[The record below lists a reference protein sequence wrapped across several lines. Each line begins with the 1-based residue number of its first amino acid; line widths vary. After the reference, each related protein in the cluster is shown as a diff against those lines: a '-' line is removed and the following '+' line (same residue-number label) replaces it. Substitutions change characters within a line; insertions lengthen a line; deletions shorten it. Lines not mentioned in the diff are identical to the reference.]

1 MPPPQRGVSISGSF
15 PLTQA
20 QKPAL
25 PASLPHYGQLSA
37 ALVERFALG
46 LALPIM
52 AALSGRDGVGQTS
65 NGDPV
70 FSASELEEGGRTSL
84 QVAPRS
90 VSGRV
95 IALPDGI
102 MARGAPI
109 HANRVKALVSKM
121 FNFAIAQDLVEV
133 ACSPQ
138 ATEFRM
144 TALIRAG
151 RWGVRRDY
159 RIRPE
164 RVRSQ
169 SAPWA
174 PRGPNWAAR

>member
-1 MPPPQRGVSISGSF
+1 
-15 PLTQA
+15 
-20 QKPAL
+20 
-25 PASLPHYGQLSA
+25 
-37 ALVERFALG
+37 
-46 LALPIM
+46 M

-133 ACSPQ
+133 ACS
-138 ATEFRM
+138 
-144 TALIRAG
+144 
-151 RWGVRRDY
+151 RRLL
-159 RIRPE
+159 
-164 RVRSQ
+164 SF
-169 SAPWA
+169 
-174 PRGPNWAAR
+174 G